1 MAHIDELLYFACDWI
16 HNDSKYTGAERTV
29 LAEPD
34 NLFGRSW
41 LGSSME
47 RHNASVPCRWYGV
60 PTTRHLCS
68 RDCNGVS
75 IAGAHSACAEQHE
88 W

>member
-1 MAHIDELLYFACDWI
+1 MTHIDELVYLACDWI
-16 HNDSKYTGAERTV
+16 DNDSKYTGAERTV

-47 RHNASVPCRWYGV
+47 RHDASVPSRWYGV
-60 PTTRHLCS
+60 PTPRRFCS
-68 RDCNGVS
+68 RDCDGVS
-75 IAGAHSACAEQHE
+75 IAGAHSASAEKHE